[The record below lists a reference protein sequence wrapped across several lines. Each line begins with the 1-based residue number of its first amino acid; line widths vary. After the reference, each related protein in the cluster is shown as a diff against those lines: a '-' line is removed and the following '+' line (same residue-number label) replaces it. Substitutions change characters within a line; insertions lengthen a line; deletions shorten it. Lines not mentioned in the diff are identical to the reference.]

1 MFNSYGTNYQR
12 VFLFSLTL
20 NSKSLRVA
28 GEVADIEVEVQDFM
42 PRKNL
47 PKGKPHDQEGR
58 ISMVYIEWFLREIY
72 RLSDL

>member
-1 MFNSYGTNYQR
+1 MAMFNSYGTNYQR

-42 PRKNL
+42 PQWKNL
-47 PKGKPHDQEGR
+47 PKGKSHDQEG
-58 ISMVYIEWFLREIY
+58 MEDFNGLY
-72 RLSDL
+72 